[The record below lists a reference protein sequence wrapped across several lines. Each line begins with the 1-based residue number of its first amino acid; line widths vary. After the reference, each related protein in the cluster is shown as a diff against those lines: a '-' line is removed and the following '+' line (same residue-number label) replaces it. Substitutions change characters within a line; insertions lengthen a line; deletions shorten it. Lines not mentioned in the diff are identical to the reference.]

1 MSKTKSLHYELCLEG
16 AKWLRRRQNYE
27 RCKKNKPCFSQHKLC
42 HGCRLAFKYVAVE
55 LCTVG
60 TENTDVWGYD
70 GYVTAVIEVKV
81 SHSDFLADKKKW
93 WRTQAKPELQAGNLR
108 WYLCPEGIIKPE
120 ELPEGWG
127 LLYWDGKQIS
137 PIVAPVENTA
147 TGHADMKILYSILR
161 REKFPEKIYNYR
173 GAPSTIKPQ
182 TINGIPAKEYFLK
195 KKQEK
200 RRERYKAIL
209 DRKKS
214 NNNNL

>member
-1 MSKTKSLHYELCLEG
+1 M
-16 AKWLRRRQNYE
+16 
-27 RCKKNKPCFSQHKLC
+27 
-42 HGCRLAFKYVAVE
+42 
-55 LCTVG
+55 
-60 TENTDVWGYD
+60 
-70 GYVTAVIEVKV
+70 KV

-137 PIVAPVENTA
+137 PIVAPVENIA

-173 GAPSTIKPQ
+173 GAPSTIKTQ
-182 TINGIPAKEYFLK
+182 TINGIPAKEYFK
-195 KKQEK
+195 AKAEHKTEV
-200 RRERYKAIL
+200 RRERRAKVRKSL
-209 DRKKS
+209 DPT
-214 NNNNL
+214 